1 MKLKVTHL
9 LFQFK
14 FCTGLFFAGLFSA
27 ELYAQQATTPA
38 TAPAITAP
46 STTAAT
52 NVTLPASTSVDDEV
66 SSELPNA
73 RRIRRHINLI
83 MGMEHDEELLIPNIE
98 TVIKG
103 RTDFFDIKRIKG
115 TDFFRMTPKKVGN
128 GIATIN
134 NRKTG
139 QILVELRFDIRDDT
153 IEKTM
158 REVQSLLGDIE
169 GIEFK
174 IVNNIILIDGYAIL
188 PRDLVRIAQVIKNF
202 GTDKVRS
209 LATLSPTARK
219 KIAEYISRDVNNPE
233 ITITAVG
240 DYLKLEGQVNNAAEK
255 SRVISIVELYM
266 PDLVIDVA
274 PDTDHI
280 KIMGRKNTGGIANLI
295 IDLITIK
302 KDDEKV
308 EPPPKMVQVVAHF
321 VEFSSGYSKG
331 FDFNFTPS
339 LGSLDGASRGPT
351 STLGETAQILN
362 NLLPKLKWAKYHG
375 FAKVL
380 DTASI
385 LIQDGSSGNISRNVS
400 IETGFR
406 DGENGSKTPINQTA
420 GVTLSLTPRIKSER
434 SGLVLLEALN
444 VSVRDQNQNSNN
456 QTEIRTQISVRDRQ
470 SAAFGGL
477 IKKQTSNSF
486 GGSPDNKDAIITLR
500 QGKSYARKDS
510 QFVVFITPIIKS
522 SASAGVDQ
530 VKKKFRF
537 RE

>member
-1 MKLKVTHL
+1 MKLKVLPL
-9 LFQFK
+9 LFLLIF
-14 FCTGLFFAGLFSA
+14 TV
-27 ELYAQQATTPA
+27 ELHAQQA
-38 TAPAITAP
+38 AP
-46 STTAAT
+46 TAAAAT
-52 NVTLPASTSVDDEV
+52 VAPPDADAEEAST
-66 SSELPNA
+66 ELPNG

-83 MGMEHDEELLIPNIE
+83 MGMEHDEELLIPNVE

-115 TDFFRMTPKKVGN
+115 TDFFRITPKKPGN

-174 IVNNIILIDGYAIL
+174 LVNGIILIDGYAIL
-188 PRDLVRIAQVIKNF
+188 PRDLIRIAQVVKSF
-202 GTDKVRS
+202 GKDKVNS
-209 LATLSPTARK
+209 LATLSPIARK

-233 ITITAVG
+233 VTITAVG
-240 DYLKLEGQVNNAAEK
+240 DYLKLEGQVNNKAEK
-255 SRVISIVELYM
+255 ERIISIVELYM
-266 PDLVIDVA
+266 PDLVTDVA

-280 KIMGRKNTGGIANLI
+280 KILGRKSSGGIASLI
-295 IDLITIK
+295 IDLITIRP
-302 KDDEKV
+302 DDEKV
-308 EPPPKMVQVVAHF
+308 EPPPKMIQVVAHF

-331 FDFNFTPS
+331 FDFSFMPS
-339 LGSLDGASRGPT
+339 LAGLDGAQRGPST
-351 STLGETAQILN
+351 TLGETAQLLN

-385 LIQDGSSGNISRNVS
+385 LAQDGSKGSIARSVS
-400 IETGFR
+400 LTIGYK
-406 DGENGSKTPINQTA
+406 DGPNGSKEPIEKEAT
-420 GVTLSLTPRIKSER
+420 VSLELTPKIKAPR
-434 SGLVLLEALN
+434 SGLILLEGLTVK
-444 VSVRDQNQNSNN
+444 VSDNNANSKNSTN
-456 QTEIRTQISVRDRQ
+456 ITTQISVRDRQ

-500 QGKSYARKDS
+500 QGKDYSRKDS

-537 RE
+537 RD